1 MKKKP
6 EQIKFDEELGKKL
19 SEIIEIRD
27 IPLKELA
34 KKLGMTRGNLDGY
47 KYGTYG
53 VSAYRIYQLISILN
67 LSLSDIAHFFNI
79 EFSEVETKKNTPSA
93 PFSDKP
99 EIDKKIKIL
108 KQIYESGDEILM
120 SGVDMCLKGA
130 YEDFLEKKR
139 KKTG

>member
-1 MKKKP
+1 MEKDL

-19 SEIIEIRD
+19 SKIIKKKD

-34 KKLGMTRGNLDGY
+34 KKIGISRGNLDGY
-47 KYGTYG
+47 RYGTYG
-53 VSAYRIYQLISILN
+53 LSAYRIYKLINILN
-67 LSLSDIAHFFNI
+67 LSLSDIANFFNMALT
-79 EFSEVETKKNTPSA
+79 ETETEKPLTLLY
-93 PFSDKP
+93 SDNP
-99 EIDKKIKIL
+99 EINEKISIL

-120 SGVDMCLKGA
+120 GSVDMCLKGA